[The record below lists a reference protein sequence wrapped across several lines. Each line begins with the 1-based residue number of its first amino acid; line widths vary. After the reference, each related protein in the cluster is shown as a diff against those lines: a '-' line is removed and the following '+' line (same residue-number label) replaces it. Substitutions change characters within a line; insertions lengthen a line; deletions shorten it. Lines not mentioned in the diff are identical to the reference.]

1 MSPPAVELRSPAIS
15 PPPEC
20 SSATLLNT
28 ELKPHQLDT
37 SFSFPAFCPGDSQ
50 QRVSSFSASD
60 PNGLD
65 LKSTSNSQRAARS
78 RPRFTKVRKRV
89 ASQHARSKVGSS
101 EVSSNDEFLF
111 LGDSLKFDSGFVF
124 GANRDDN
131 SNSGNRVSSDDVH
144 KNPDSGKVENE
155 VFVFGAKLNKWTSS
169 SGTSD
174 NKCEQ
179 SSLNCE
185 NLVADDGGKMKAE
198 WKWENSMKAEKLDS
212 GGGEMKMD
220 IVTTNAMNH
229 NAESVSVA
237 ETIDLASTV
246 NEEEGELDKS
256 VGKAG
261 ADSCSNRK
269 TGNYDYLKKS
279 FDSKFVF
286 GDNWFDATTNVG
298 SSVSDFGVK
307 KTENIAEFQKA
318 EANNVNFSCE
328 EGRDVFV
335 FGSSSLNEVKKGRR
349 MKGRHKTWFTL
360 PDEMNNLNINDS
372 GNINAEK
379 PGCSNA
385 NFAETSSS
393 SNRCDK
399 PSVSSNGCLGNNISL
414 SSEVPAGFT
423 GRTFEDNPESSGKSK
438 TERQSSC
445 EFSSAFE
452 GCSSSE
458 PFNFLSRCFA
468 SCDGCQSSQPCVNDT
483 LHVQKASTS
492 SSFSSADFQCQ
503 SNDNPQVHLD
513 EVGKNDEHGP
523 FDASKN
529 LNTSGEFKIP
539 QWDPS
544 SFKEN
549 LFSDLNRN
557 SVSSIK
563 NKMNKT
569 KKKKVR
575 GNLRQT
581 KWQDK
586 VSKDDGSSEINLDSP
601 GSCTPMDFSP
611 YQETISV
618 DEQPRDMPGE
628 SSPLV
633 NSSAPWTVNS
643 TVCTNEND
651 VLLTGRKVTDAHDG
665 IWKYSEPSEGSFGH
679 HRDGISV
686 HSFEGFE
693 SRNERVCSSLK
704 TEQCCSSGFAG
715 GVSTEP
721 TAGVNLSSDTLENN
735 CRKKADSEGKSFTF
749 SASSSIQA
757 SVSGTKSQHRKK
769 NKKKSNHT
777 TFVISPSPDIKFG
790 PSFELSFIPS
800 SSLHSEASGKLEAEG
815 KLKQGHPF
823 LTSIQET
830 CEKWRLRGN
839 QAYKNGELSKAEDLY
854 TQGIDSVSHNEGLA
868 SCLNSLMLCYS
879 NRAATRMSLGKIREA
894 LKDCGL
900 ATELDPNFLKV
911 QVRAANCHL
920 LLGEIENA
928 LQYFSK
934 CLDSGDGICLDRRI
948 IIEAADGLQK
958 AQKVAEYTTHSSQ
971 LMEQET
977 DNAALSALDL
987 IDEAISI
994 SLYSE
999 KLLEMKAEAL
1009 FMLQR
1014 YEEAIMLCEQSLC
1027 FAEKNC
1033 IAESAIVETDV
1044 SGSQSHFLA
1053 RLWRWCLITKA
1064 LFYLGKF
1071 EAALETV
1078 GKIKQE
1084 KFNKEKS
1091 RIKSLES
1098 SSALADTIQGLL
1110 RCKSAGNEAFRSGKY
1125 TEAVEHYTAALSINV
1140 ESRSFT
1146 AVCLCNRAAAYQAL
1160 GQIADAIADCNLAIA
1175 LDENYSKAFSRR
1187 ANLHEMIRDYG
1198 QAASDLKKY
1207 IFIVENQSD
1216 NKVTPSRSAGSVE
1229 LKKARRNMALMEEAT
1244 KKEISLDFYLI
1255 LGVKATD
1262 ISSDIKKAYR
1272 KAALKHHPDK
1282 AGLFLA
1288 RGDSSHDGRL
1298 WREISQAV
1306 YRDSDKLFKLIGEAY
1321 AVLSDSSKR
1330 SHYDLE
1336 EEMRKAAKESNR
1348 GSNNRRSSNV
1358 YGSPFE
1364 RSANGRNYRDN
1375 WKSWGSSQSRW

>member
-1 MSPPAVELRSPAIS
+1 MSPPAVELRSPAVS

-20 SSATLLNT
+20 SSATLLNV
-28 ELKPHQLDT
+28 ELKPHQ
-37 SFSFPAFCPGDSQ
+37 PH
-50 QRVSSFSASD
+50 SFSASD
-60 PNGLD
+60 PSGLD

-78 RPRFTKVRKRV
+78 RPRLTKVRKRV
-89 ASQHARSKVGSS
+89 ASQHARSKVGSC
-101 EVSSNDEFLF
+101 EVSSNDGFLF
-111 LGDSLKFDSGFVF
+111 LGGSLKFGSGSVF
-124 GANRDDN
+124 GGNGDDN
-131 SNSGNRVSSDDVH
+131 SNSGNKVSTGDVH
-144 KNPDSGKVENE
+144 KKLDCGKVENE
-155 VFVFGAKLNKWTSS
+155 VFVFGAKLSNSATSS
-169 SGTSD
+169 ETSD
-174 NKCEQ
+174 GKCEQ
-179 SSLNCE
+179 SSVNCE
-185 NLVADDGGKMKAE
+185 NLVADDGGKIKAE
-198 WKWENSMKAEKLDS
+198 WKWDNFMNAEKLDS

-220 IVTTNAMNH
+220 SVTTDAMNN

-237 ETIDLASTV
+237 ETIDLASAV
-246 NEEEGELDKS
+246 NAQEGELDKS
-256 VGKAG
+256 VGKG
-261 ADSCSNRK
+261 VADSCSDLE

-286 GDNWFDATTNVG
+286 GDSWFDATTNVG
-298 SSVSDFGVK
+298 NSVSDFGVK
-307 KTENIAEFQKA
+307 MKTESIAEFQKA
-318 EANNVNFSCE
+318 EASNVNFSCE

-349 MKGRHKTWFTL
+349 LKGRPKTLFTL

-372 GNINAEK
+372 GNTNGCEK
-379 PGCSNA
+379 PECSNA
-385 NFAETSSS
+385 TFAETSSS
-393 SNRCDK
+393 SNCCDK
-399 PSVSSNGCLGNNISL
+399 PSGSSNGCPKNNTSF
-414 SSEVPAGFT
+414 SSEVPAGFS
-423 GRTFEDNPESSGKSK
+423 GRTFEDNPENSGKSK
-438 TERQSSC
+438 TELQSGC

-452 GCSSSE
+452 GSSAE
-458 PFNFLSRCFA
+458 PFNFLSGCFA
-468 SCDGCQSSQPCVNDT
+468 SCDECQSPQPCVNDT
-483 LHVQKASTS
+483 LDVQKASTP
-492 SSFSSADFQCQ
+492 SSFSSADFPCQ
-503 SNDNPQVHLD
+503 SNDNSQVHLD

-523 FDASKN
+523 FDASNN

-539 QWDPS
+539 QWDPL

-557 SVSSIK
+557 SVASIK
-563 NKMNKT
+563 SKLNKT

-575 GNLRQT
+575 GNLRQA

-601 GSCTPMDFSP
+601 GSYAPMDFSP
-611 YQETISV
+611 YQETISI
-618 DEQPRDMPGE
+618 DQHPRDVPGE

-633 NSSAPWTVNS
+633 NSSAPWTTNS

-665 IWKYSEPSEGSFGH
+665 IWKYNEPSEGSFGH

-686 HSFEGFE
+686 HSFEGFD

-704 TEQCCSSGFAG
+704 TEQCCSSSFVC

-735 CRKKADSEGKSFTF
+735 CNKKADSGEICGKSFTF

-757 SVSGTKSQHRKK
+757 SFLGTKSRHRKK
-769 NKKKSNHT
+769 NKKKSNHN

-790 PSFELSFIPS
+790 PSFEFSSIAS
-800 SSLHSEASGKLEAEG
+800 SSLHSEASGKLETEG
-815 KLKQGHPF
+815 ELKQEHPF
-823 LTSIQET
+823 STAIQET

-854 TQGIDSVSHNEGLA
+854 TQGIDSVPRNEGFA
-868 SCLNSLMLCYS
+868 SRLNSLMLCYS

-894 LKDCGL
+894 LEDCGV

-911 QVRAANCHL
+911 QVRAGNCHL
-920 LLGEIENA
+920 LLGGTENA

-934 CLDSGDGICLDRRI
+934 CLESRDGICLDRRM

-958 AQKVAEYTTHSSQ
+958 AQKVAEYTRRSSE
-971 LMEQET
+971 LMEQKT
-977 DNAALSALDL
+977 DDAALSALDL
-987 IDEAISI
+987 IAEAISI

-1014 YEEAIMLCEQSLC
+1014 YEEAITLCEQSLC

-1044 SGSQSHFLA
+1044 SGCQSHSLA

-1084 KFNKEKS
+1084 KYNQEKS

-1098 SSALADTIQGLL
+1098 SLALADTIQGLMH
-1110 RCKSAGNEAFRSGKY
+1110 CKSAGNEAFRSGKY
-1125 TEAVEHYTAALSINV
+1125 TEAVEHYTVALSINV

-1160 GQIADAIADCNLAIA
+1160 VQIADAISDCNLAIA

-1216 NKVTPSRSAGSVE
+1216 DKVTPSRSAGSVE
-1229 LKKARRNMALMEEAT
+1229 LKKARRNKPLMEEAA

-1262 ISSDIKKAYR
+1262 TASDIRKAYR

-1282 AGLFLA
+1282 AGLFL
-1288 RGDSSHDGRL
+1288 RGDSSHDGQL
-1298 WREISQAV
+1298 WRDISQDV
-1306 YRDSDKLFKLIGEAY
+1306 YRDFDRLFKLIGEAY

-1330 SHYDLE
+1330 SQYDLE
-1336 EEMRKAAKESNR
+1336 EEMRNAAKESNR

-1364 RSANGRNYRDN
+1364 RSANGRNYRDS